1 MLILYKPI
9 CHVFVNI
16 QNWFPTLQVFFP
28 FPLSI
33 FQTQIFLTFSL
44 SIYLCHQ
51 DKVYL
56 TPHLFWSNNGNFI
69 FRFRRKSTECWH
81 SVFAY
86 FHFWK
91 FKRSILTRCSNAL
104 LISQKGSD
112 FLPQTELIFYAVRR
126 TQWRTA
132 ATWW

>member
-1 MLILYKPI
+1 MWRLCKYTKLIPHLAS
-9 CHVFVNI
+9 
-16 QNWFPTLQVFFP
+16 FFP
-28 FPLSI
+28 FSLFPYRY
-33 FQTQIFLTFSL
+33 FKHRYFSL
-44 SIYLCHQ
+44 FHFQFICAIRIRFH
-51 DKVYL
+51 L

-91 FKRSILTRCSNAL
+91 FKRSILTQCSNAL